1 MLRSLCKEYIFN
13 INFVSVLGDELV
25 AVFKFELLTLI
36 NQKTLKLHYFNDGKV
51 LLINHVYKKH
61 DIYLDSSVAEYLQ
74 SWKRLILLNTKPFF
88 NKLFLVIFEDEKYWR
103 MAYINLEGVM
113 WGGGLGG
120 KLITKEGLKK
130 KNVY

>member
-1 MLRSLCKEYIFN
+1 
-13 INFVSVLGDELV
+13 V

-36 NQKTLKLHYFNDGKV
+36 EQKALKLHYFTDGKV
-51 LLINHVYKKH
+51 LLINHVYKKKH

-74 SWKRLILLNTKPFF
+74 SWETLILLNRKPFLT
-88 NKLFLVIFEDEKYWR
+88 KLFLVIFENEKYWR
-103 MAYINLEGVM
+103 IAHINLEGVV

-130 KNVY
+130 K